1 MALIQNIRGY
11 KKKKSV
17 NLHFQVSSLLSLKAL
32 ITTQGFVSE
41 ALLLNIQRIRCI
53 LLKTLSF

>member
-11 KKKKSV
+11 KKK
-17 NLHFQVSSLLSLKAL
+17 VSSLLSLKAL